1 MDSLININP
10 TATGKKYWRSLDQL
24 ADTPEFRNW
33 LHREF
38 PEGASEMLDGASRRT
53 LLKLMGASFG
63 LAGLVACRRP
73 AETIL
78 PMTKGIEDFI
88 PGKAYFYSSVFS
100 LSGFA
105 TGLLVETHDGR
116 PTKIEGNPDHPYSL
130 GAASAFAQASILDLY
145 DPDRSKSVLKNG
157 QVASWEAFAQVVKQ
171 KFTGDGAALR
181 FLSEPSNS
189 PSYDAV
195 KDWALKKFPGAKWTE
210 YEPINHDRALEA
222 TKLVFGEPLEA
233 RYHFDKADVIV
244 SLDADF
250 LGLDSPTVLPTKE
263 FSKRRRVDSGT
274 STMSRLYAVESQ
286 YSITGGNADHRS
298 RMRTSEIP
306 KFAAD
311 LQNAVKGLTV
321 IGGNKWINALA
332 KDLKANRGKS
342 IVIAGPRQDVSTHL
356 AALAINEALGNFGET
371 ISFYKAPPSGGS
383 LAELAGEMA
392 AGKVD
397 TLVILGGNPVYTAPA
412 DLQFEANLK
421 KVPTSIHLGLDPDET
436 SQAVT
441 WHVPEAH
448 YLESWGDAVT
458 MDGTATVQQPMI
470 EPLYGGK
477 TKAEL
482 VAFLSGYKDQRPYD
496 IVRNHWSLPEP
507 KWRKSLHDGIVVD
520 QVSKPVVPKFSA
532 ASKPAPATANGIE
545 LVFVPSWSTYDGRF
559 NNNGWLQEAPDPMTK
574 VVWGNGA
581 LLSVKT
587 AKDLGVNE
595 GDIVKIQQGSVSAE
609 FPVIIQPGH
618 ADQSITVALGYGRA
632 RDGSSGQRRRL

>member
-130 GAASAFAQASILDLY
+130 GAASAFAQASILGLY

-157 QVASWEAFAQVVKQ
+157 QASSWDAFAQVVKQ
-171 KFTGDGAALR
+171 KFAGRRGGAAIFERAVQFAFLR
-181 FLSEPSNS
+181 CGEG
-189 PSYDAV
+189 
-195 KDWALKKFPGAKWTE
+195 WALKKFPGAKWVE

-222 TKLVFGEPLEA
+222 TKLAFGEPLEA

-321 IGGNKWINALA
+321 IGGE
-332 KDLKANRGKS
+332 
-342 IVIAGPRQDVSTHL
+342 Q
-356 AALAINEALGNFGET
+356 
-371 ISFYKAPPSGGS
+371 
-383 LAELAGEMA
+383 
-392 AGKVD
+392 
-397 TLVILGGNPVYTAPA
+397 
-412 DLQFEANLK
+412 
-421 KVPTSIHLGLDPDET
+421 
-436 SQAVT
+436 
-441 WHVPEAH
+441 
-448 YLESWGDAVT
+448 
-458 MDGTATVQQPMI
+458 
-470 EPLYGGK
+470 
-477 TKAEL
+477 
-482 VAFLSGYKDQRPYD
+482 
-496 IVRNHWSLPEP
+496 
-507 KWRKSLHDGIVVD
+507 VD
-520 QVSKPVVPKFSA
+520 QCDWPR
-532 ASKPAPATANGIE
+532 I
-545 LVFVPSWSTYDGRF
+545 
-559 NNNGWLQEAPDPMTK
+559 
-574 VVWGNGA
+574 
-581 LLSVKT
+581 
-587 AKDLGVNE
+587 
-595 GDIVKIQQGSVSAE
+595 
-609 FPVIIQPGH
+609 
-618 ADQSITVALGYGRA
+618 
-632 RDGSSGQRRRL
+632 